1 VRFGLALAG
10 AVPKPPAALH
20 YNRAFPAL
28 FTRTQ
33 AMKPL
38 LALVFFLVVTGA
50 AAQQSP
56 LPLPPPPAVAAK
68 SWVLYDFQAAQ
79 VIASQNPNE
88 RIEPASLTKMMTAYL
103 TYEALRQKRI
113 TPDQVIPVST
123 RAWKA
128 EGSRMFIEPNKPV
141 TVDELIRGMVI
152 QSGNDACIAL
162 AEAIAGDE
170 EVFAQMMN
178 QQAQKLG
185 MKNTNFVN
193 STGLP
198 HPKHYT
204 TAYDMALLAA
214 ALIRTFPEHYKLN
227 AQREYRYNNITQANR
242 NRLLWTDPYVDGVKT
257 GHHESAGYC
266 LVASAK
272 RDSRRLISV
281 VTGTSS
287 EAARATESQ
296 KILNYGFQFYDTVKV
311 YAQDQTVAT
320 IRVWKGTEDTVR
332 IGFDHD
338 FFLSLPKGD
347 AAKLKASME
356 TRQPLMAPLAAGQAV
371 GTLKLALEEK
381 PLGEYPLVA
390 LENVPSGGL
399 FGRTLDTLRLWMPQ

>member
-1 VRFGLALAG
+1 
-10 AVPKPPAALH
+10 
-20 YNRAFPAL
+20 
-28 FTRTQ
+28 
-33 AMKPL
+33 MKPVLTL
-38 LALVFFLVVTGA
+38 LLFLFVTGA

-56 LPLPPPPAVAAK
+56 LPVPPPPTVAAK
-68 SWVLYDFQAAQ
+68 SWVLYDFLADQTIAA
-79 VIASQNPNE
+79 QNPNE

-103 TYEALRQKRI
+103 TFEALKQKRI
-113 TPDQVIPVST
+113 TLDQVVPVSP

-128 EGSRMFIEPNKPV
+128 QGSRMFIEPNRPV
-141 TVDELIRGMVI
+141 TVNELIHGMVI

-162 AEAIAGDE
+162 AEAIAGSE

-178 QQAQKLG
+178 PQAQKLG

-198 HPKHYT
+198 DPKHYT
-204 TAYDMALLAA
+204 TAHDMALLAA
-214 ALIRTFPEHYKLN
+214 ALIRHFPEHYKLKSE
-227 AQREYRYNNITQANR
+227 REFRYNTITQANR

-257 GHHESAGYC
+257 GHHDAAGYC

-281 VTGTSS
+281 VTGTAS

-311 YAQDQTVAT
+311 YARDQTVAT
-320 IRVWKGTEDTVR
+320 IRVWKGAENDVR

-338 FFLSLPKGD
+338 FFLALPKGD
-347 AAKLKASME
+347 AAKLRASME
-356 TRQPLMAPLAAGQAV
+356 THQPLMAPLAAGQEV

-390 LENVPSGGL
+390 LANVPVAGL
-399 FGRTLDTLRLWMPQ
+399 FGRTVDMVRLWLPQ

>member
-1 VRFGLALAG
+1 MKFLLGLLLC
-10 AVPKPPAALH
+10 VAAS
-20 YNRAFPAL
+20 
-28 FTRTQ
+28 
-33 AMKPL
+33 
-38 LALVFFLVVTGA
+38 A
-50 AAQQSP
+50 ANAQQAP
-56 LPLPPPPAVAAK
+56 LPVPPPPSIAAK
-68 SWVLYDFQAAQ
+68 SWVLYDFQAEQIVVA
-79 VIASQNPNE
+79 QNPNE

-103 TYEALRQKRI
+103 TYEAIRQKRI
-113 TPDQVIPVST
+113 ALDQVVPVSP

-128 EGSRMFIEPNKPV
+128 EGSRMFIEPQKPV
-141 TVDELIRGMVI
+141 TVGELIHGMVI

-162 AEAIAGDE
+162 AEAIAGSE

-185 MKNTNFVN
+185 MKNTNFLN

-198 HPKHYT
+198 DPKHFT

-227 AQREYRYNNITQANR
+227 SQKEFRYNNITQPNR

-281 VTGTSS
+281 VTGTTS
-287 EAARATESQ
+287 EAARASESQ
-296 KILNYGFQFYDTVKV
+296 KILNYGFQFFDTVTV
-311 YAQDQTVAT
+311 YAKGQTVAT
-320 IRVWKGTEDTVR
+320 LTVWKGAEDSLK
-332 IGFDHD
+332 IGFDRD
-338 FFLSLPKGD
+338 LFVALPKGD

-356 TRQPLMAPLAAGQAV
+356 TRQPLVAPLSAGQEV
-371 GTLKLALEEK
+371 GMLKLTLEEK
-381 PLGEYPLVA
+381 PIGEFPLVA
-390 LENVPSGGL
+390 LQSVPAAGI
-399 FGRTLDTLRLWMPQ
+399 FGRGIDTVRLWFGK

>member
-1 VRFGLALAG
+1 
-10 AVPKPPAALH
+10 
-20 YNRAFPAL
+20 
-28 FTRTQ
+28 
-33 AMKPL
+33 MKPVLTL
-38 LALVFFLVVTGA
+38 LLFLFVTGA

-56 LPLPPPPAVAAK
+56 LPVPPPPTVAAK
-68 SWVLYDFQAAQ
+68 SWVLYDFLADQTIAA
-79 VIASQNPNE
+79 QNPNE

-103 TYEALRQKRI
+103 TFEALKQKRI
-113 TPDQVIPVST
+113 TLDQVVPVSP

-128 EGSRMFIEPNKPV
+128 QGSRMFIEPNRPV
-141 TVDELIRGMVI
+141 TVNELIHGMVI

-162 AEAIAGDE
+162 AEAIAGSE

-198 HPKHYT
+198 EPKHYT
-204 TAYDMALLAA
+204 TAHDMALLAA
-214 ALIRTFPEHYKLN
+214 ALIRHFPEHYKLN
-227 AQREYRYNNITQANR
+227 SEREFRYNNITQANR

-257 GHHESAGYC
+257 GHHDAAGYC

-281 VTGTSS
+281 VTGTAS

-311 YAQDQTVAT
+311 YARDQTVAT
-320 IRVWKGTEDTVR
+320 IRVWKGAENDVR

-338 FFLSLPKGD
+338 FFLALPKGD
-347 AAKLKASME
+347 AAKLRASME
-356 TRQPLMAPLAAGQAV
+356 THQPLMAPLAAGQEV

-390 LENVPSGGL
+390 LANVPVAGL
-399 FGRTLDTLRLWMPQ
+399 IGRTVDMVRLWLPQ

>member
-1 VRFGLALAG
+1 MKFLLGLLLC
-10 AVPKPPAALH
+10 VAAS
-20 YNRAFPAL
+20 
-28 FTRTQ
+28 
-33 AMKPL
+33 
-38 LALVFFLVVTGA
+38 A
-50 AAQQSP
+50 ANAQQAP
-56 LPLPPPPAVAAK
+56 LPVPPPPSIAAK
-68 SWVLYDFQAAQ
+68 SWVLYDFQAEQIVVA
-79 VIASQNPNE
+79 QNPNE

-103 TYEALRQKRI
+103 TYEAIRQKRI
-113 TPDQVIPVST
+113 ALDQVVPVSP

-128 EGSRMFIEPNKPV
+128 EGSRMFIEPQKPV
-141 TVDELIRGMVI
+141 TVGELIHGMVI

-162 AEAIAGDE
+162 AEAIAGSE

-185 MKNTNFVN
+185 MKNTNFLN

-198 HPKHYT
+198 NPKHFT

-227 AQREYRYNNITQANR
+227 SQKEFRYNNITQPNR

-281 VTGTSS
+281 VTGTTS
-287 EAARATESQ
+287 EAARASESQ
-296 KILNYGFQFYDTVKV
+296 KILNYGFQFFDTVTV
-311 YAQDQTVAT
+311 YAKGQTVAT
-320 IRVWKGTEDTVR
+320 LTVWKGAEDSLK
-332 IGFDHD
+332 IGFDRD
-338 FFLSLPKGD
+338 LFVALPKGD

-356 TRQPLMAPLAAGQAV
+356 TRQPLVAPLSAGQEV
-371 GTLKLALEEK
+371 GMLKLTLEEK
-381 PLGEYPLVA
+381 PIGEFPLVA
-390 LENVPSGGL
+390 LQSVPAAGI
-399 FGRTLDTLRLWMPQ
+399 FGRGIDTVRLWFGK

>member
-1 VRFGLALAG
+1 
-10 AVPKPPAALH
+10 
-20 YNRAFPAL
+20 
-28 FTRTQ
+28 
-33 AMKPL
+33 MKSL
-38 LALVFFLVVTGA
+38 LALLLSLFVTAA
-50 AAQQSP
+50 AAQQTS
-56 LPLPPPPAVAAK
+56 LPVPPPPTVAAK
-68 SWVLYDFQAAQ
+68 SWVLYDFLARQ

-103 TYEALRQKRI
+103 TYEAIKQKRVAL
-113 TPDQVIPVST
+113 DQVVPVSP

-128 EGSRMFIEPNKPV
+128 QGSRMFIEPNRPV
-141 TVDELIRGMVI
+141 TVEELIHGMVI

-162 AEAIAGDE
+162 AEAIAGSE

-185 MKNTNFVN
+185 MKNTSFVN

-198 HPKHYT
+198 DPKHYT

-214 ALIRTFPEHYKLN
+214 ALIRDFPEHYKLN
-227 AQREYRYNNITQANR
+227 SQREFRYNNITQANR

-257 GHHESAGYC
+257 GHHEAAGYC

-281 VTGTSS
+281 VTGTAS

-296 KILNYGFQFYDTVKV
+296 KVLNYGFQFYDTVKV
-311 YAQDQTVAT
+311 YAKDQTVAT
-320 IRVWKGTEDTVR
+320 IRVWKGAENDVR
-332 IGFDHD
+332 IGFVED
-338 FFLSLPKGD
+338 FYLALPKGD
-347 AAKLKASME
+347 AAKLRASME
-356 TRQPLMAPLAAGQAV
+356 THQPLMAPLALGQEV

-390 LENVPSGGL
+390 LSNVPVAGL
-399 FGRTLDTLRLWMPQ
+399 FGRTVDMVRLWLPQ

>member
-1 VRFGLALAG
+1 
-10 AVPKPPAALH
+10 
-20 YNRAFPAL
+20 
-28 FTRTQ
+28 
-33 AMKPL
+33 MKSL
-38 LALVFFLVVTGA
+38 LTLLSYLIVTVA

-56 LPLPPPPAVAAK
+56 LPVPPPPTVAAK
-68 SWVLYDFQAAQ
+68 SWVLYDFLAAQ
-79 VIASQNPNE
+79 VIAAQNPNE

-103 TYEALRQKRI
+103 TYEALKQKRI
-113 TPDQVIPVST
+113 TLDQVVPVSA

-128 EGSRMFIEPNKPV
+128 EGSRMFIEPNRPV
-141 TVDELIRGMVI
+141 TVNELIHGMVI

-162 AEAIAGDE
+162 AETIAGSE

-185 MKNTNFVN
+185 MKNTSFVN

-198 HPKHYT
+198 DPKHYT

-214 ALIRTFPEHYKLN
+214 ALIRDFPEHYKLN
-227 AQREYRYNNITQANR
+227 AQREFRYNNITQANR

-281 VTGTSS
+281 VTGTAS

-296 KILNYGFQFYDTVKV
+296 KVLNYGFQFYDTVKV
-311 YAQDQTVAT
+311 YAKDQTVAT
-320 IRVWKGTEDTVR
+320 IRVWKGADNNVR
-332 IGFDHD
+332 IGFLDD
-338 FFLSLPKGD
+338 FYLALPKGD

-356 TRQPLMAPLAAGQAV
+356 TRQPLMAPIAAGQEV

-390 LENVPSGGL
+390 LANVPVAGF
-399 FGRTLDTLRLWMPQ
+399 FGRTVDMVRLWLPQ

>member
-1 VRFGLALAG
+1 
-10 AVPKPPAALH
+10 
-20 YNRAFPAL
+20 
-28 FTRTQ
+28 
-33 AMKPL
+33 MKPVLTL
-38 LALVFFLVVTGA
+38 LLFLFVTGA

-56 LPLPPPPAVAAK
+56 LPVPPPPTVAAK
-68 SWVLYDFQAAQ
+68 SWVLYDFLADQTIAA
-79 VIASQNPNE
+79 QNPNE

-103 TYEALRQKRI
+103 TFEALKQKRI
-113 TPDQVIPVST
+113 TLDQVVPVSP

-128 EGSRMFIEPNKPV
+128 QGSRMFIEPNRPV
-141 TVDELIRGMVI
+141 TVNELIHGMVI

-162 AEAIAGDE
+162 AEAIAGSE

-178 QQAQKLG
+178 QQALKLG

-198 HPKHYT
+198 DPKHYT
-204 TAYDMALLAA
+204 TAHDMALLAA
-214 ALIRTFPEHYKLN
+214 ALIRHFPEHYKLN
-227 AQREYRYNNITQANR
+227 SEREFRYNNITQANR

-257 GHHESAGYC
+257 GHHDAAGYC

-281 VTGTSS
+281 VTGTAS

-311 YAQDQTVAT
+311 YARDQTVAT
-320 IRVWKGTEDTVR
+320 IRVWKGAENDVR

-338 FFLSLPKGD
+338 FFLALPKGD
-347 AAKLKASME
+347 AAKLRASME
-356 TRQPLMAPLAAGQAV
+356 THQPLMAPLAAGQEV

-390 LENVPSGGL
+390 LANVPVAGL
-399 FGRTLDTLRLWMPQ
+399 IGRTVDMVRLWLPQ

>member
-1 VRFGLALAG
+1 
-10 AVPKPPAALH
+10 
-20 YNRAFPAL
+20 
-28 FTRTQ
+28 
-33 AMKPL
+33 MKPVLTL
-38 LALVFFLVVTGA
+38 LLFLFVTGA

-56 LPLPPPPAVAAK
+56 LPVPPPPTVAAK
-68 SWVLYDFQAAQ
+68 SWVLYDFLADQTIAA
-79 VIASQNPNE
+79 QNPNE

-103 TYEALRQKRI
+103 TFEALKQKRI
-113 TPDQVIPVST
+113 TLDQVVPVSP

-128 EGSRMFIEPNKPV
+128 QGSRMFIEPNRPV
-141 TVDELIRGMVI
+141 TVNELIHGMVI

-162 AEAIAGDE
+162 AEAIAGSE

-198 HPKHYT
+198 EPKHYT
-204 TAYDMALLAA
+204 TAHDMALLAA
-214 ALIRTFPEHYKLN
+214 ALIRHFPEHYKLN
-227 AQREYRYNNITQANR
+227 SEREFRYNNITQANR

-257 GHHESAGYC
+257 GHHDAAGYC

-281 VTGTSS
+281 VTGTAS

-311 YAQDQTVAT
+311 YARDQTVAT
-320 IRVWKGTEDTVR
+320 IRVWKGAENDVR

-338 FFLSLPKGD
+338 FFLALPKGD
-347 AAKLKASME
+347 AAKLRASME
-356 TRQPLMAPLAAGQAV
+356 THQPLMAPLAAGQEV

-390 LENVPSGGL
+390 LANVPVAGL
-399 FGRTLDTLRLWMPQ
+399 FGRTVDMVRLWLPQ

>member
-1 VRFGLALAG
+1 
-10 AVPKPPAALH
+10 
-20 YNRAFPAL
+20 
-28 FTRTQ
+28 
-33 AMKPL
+33 MKPVLTL
-38 LALVFFLVVTGA
+38 LLFLFVTGA

-56 LPLPPPPAVAAK
+56 LPVPPPPTVAAK
-68 SWVLYDFQAAQ
+68 SWVLYDFLADQTIAA
-79 VIASQNPNE
+79 QNPNE

-103 TYEALRQKRI
+103 TFEALKQKRI
-113 TPDQVIPVST
+113 TLDQVVPVSP

-128 EGSRMFIEPNKPV
+128 QGSRMFIEPNRPV
-141 TVDELIRGMVI
+141 TVNELIHGMVI

-162 AEAIAGDE
+162 AEAIAGSE

-198 HPKHYT
+198 DPKHYT
-204 TAYDMALLAA
+204 TAHDMALLAA
-214 ALIRTFPEHYKLN
+214 ALIRHFPEHYKLN
-227 AQREYRYNNITQANR
+227 SEREFRYNNITQANR

-257 GHHESAGYC
+257 GHHDAAGYC

-281 VTGTSS
+281 VTGTAS

-311 YAQDQTVAT
+311 YARDQTVAT
-320 IRVWKGTEDTVR
+320 IRVWKGAENDVR

-338 FFLSLPKGD
+338 FFLALPKGD
-347 AAKLKASME
+347 AAKLRASME
-356 TRQPLMAPLAAGQAV
+356 THQPLMAPLAAGQEV

-390 LENVPSGGL
+390 LVNVPVAGL
-399 FGRTLDTLRLWMPQ
+399 FGRTVDMVRLWLPQ

>member
-1 VRFGLALAG
+1 
-10 AVPKPPAALH
+10 
-20 YNRAFPAL
+20 
-28 FTRTQ
+28 
-33 AMKPL
+33 MKPVLTL
-38 LALVFFLVVTGA
+38 LLFLFVTGA

-56 LPLPPPPAVAAK
+56 LPVPPPPTVAAK
-68 SWVLYDFQAAQ
+68 SWVLYDFLADQTIAA
-79 VIASQNPNE
+79 QNPNE

-103 TYEALRQKRI
+103 TFEALKQKRI
-113 TPDQVIPVST
+113 TLDQVVPVSP

-128 EGSRMFIEPNKPV
+128 QGSRMFIEPNRPV
-141 TVDELIRGMVI
+141 TVNELIHGMVI

-162 AEAIAGDE
+162 AEAIAGSE

-178 QQAQKLG
+178 QQALKLG

-198 HPKHYT
+198 DPKHYT
-204 TAYDMALLAA
+204 TAHDMALLAA
-214 ALIRTFPEHYKLN
+214 ALIRHFPEHYKLN
-227 AQREYRYNNITQANR
+227 SEREFRYNNITQANR

-257 GHHESAGYC
+257 GHHDAAGYC

-281 VTGTSS
+281 VTGTAS

-311 YAQDQTVAT
+311 YARDQTVAT
-320 IRVWKGTEDTVR
+320 IRVWKGAENDVR

-338 FFLSLPKGD
+338 FFLALPKGD
-347 AAKLKASME
+347 AAKLRASME
-356 TRQPLMAPLAAGQAV
+356 THQPLMAPLAAGQEV

-390 LENVPSGGL
+390 LANVPVAGL
-399 FGRTLDTLRLWMPQ
+399 FGRTVDMVRLWLPQ

>member
-1 VRFGLALAG
+1 
-10 AVPKPPAALH
+10 
-20 YNRAFPAL
+20 
-28 FTRTQ
+28 
-33 AMKPL
+33 MKPVLTL
-38 LALVFFLVVTGA
+38 LLFLFVTGA

-56 LPLPPPPAVAAK
+56 LPVPPPPTVAAK
-68 SWVLYDFQAAQ
+68 SWVLYDFLADQTIAA
-79 VIASQNPNE
+79 QNPNE

-103 TYEALRQKRI
+103 TFEALKQKRF
-113 TPDQVIPVST
+113 TLDQVVPVSP

-128 EGSRMFIEPNKPV
+128 QGSRMFIEPNRPV
-141 TVDELIRGMVI
+141 TVNELIHGMVI

-162 AEAIAGDE
+162 AEAIAGSE

-198 HPKHYT
+198 DPKHYT
-204 TAYDMALLAA
+204 TAHDMALLAA
-214 ALIRTFPEHYKLN
+214 ALIRHFPEHYKLN
-227 AQREYRYNNITQANR
+227 SEREFRYNNITQANR

-257 GHHESAGYC
+257 GHHDAAGYC

-281 VTGTSS
+281 VTGTAS

-311 YAQDQTVAT
+311 YARDQTVAT
-320 IRVWKGTEDTVR
+320 IRVWKGAENDVR

-338 FFLSLPKGD
+338 FFLALPKGD
-347 AAKLKASME
+347 AAKLRASME
-356 TRQPLMAPLAAGQAV
+356 THQPLMAPLAAGQEV

-390 LENVPSGGL
+390 LANVPVAGL
-399 FGRTLDTLRLWMPQ
+399 FGRTVDMVRLWLPQ

>member
-1 VRFGLALAG
+1 
-10 AVPKPPAALH
+10 
-20 YNRAFPAL
+20 
-28 FTRTQ
+28 
-33 AMKPL
+33 MKPVLTL
-38 LALVFFLVVTGA
+38 LLFLFVTGA

-56 LPLPPPPAVAAK
+56 LPVPPPPTVAAK
-68 SWVLYDFQAAQ
+68 SWVLYDFLADQTIAA
-79 VIASQNPNE
+79 QNPNE

-103 TYEALRQKRI
+103 TFEALKQKRI
-113 TPDQVIPVST
+113 TLDQVVPVSP

-128 EGSRMFIEPNKPV
+128 QGSRMFIEPNRPV
-141 TVDELIRGMVI
+141 TVNELIHGMVI

-162 AEAIAGDE
+162 AEAIAGSE

-198 HPKHYT
+198 DPKHYT
-204 TAYDMALLAA
+204 TAHDMALLAA
-214 ALIRTFPEHYKLN
+214 ALIRHFPEHYKLN
-227 AQREYRYNNITQANR
+227 SEREFRYNNITQANR

-257 GHHESAGYC
+257 GHHDAAGYC

-281 VTGTSS
+281 VTGTAS

-311 YAQDQTVAT
+311 YARDQTVAT
-320 IRVWKGTEDTVR
+320 IRVWKGAENDVR

-338 FFLSLPKGD
+338 FFLALPKGD
-347 AAKLKASME
+347 AAKLRASME
-356 TRQPLMAPLAAGQAV
+356 THQPLMAPLAAGQEV

-390 LENVPSGGL
+390 LANVPVAGL
-399 FGRTLDTLRLWMPQ
+399 FGRTVDMVRLWLPQ

>member
-1 VRFGLALAG
+1 
-10 AVPKPPAALH
+10 
-20 YNRAFPAL
+20 
-28 FTRTQ
+28 
-33 AMKPL
+33 MKSL
-38 LALVFFLVVTGA
+38 LALLLSIFVTAA
-50 AAQQSP
+50 AAQQTS
-56 LPLPPPPAVAAK
+56 LPVPPPPTVAAK
-68 SWVLYDFQAAQ
+68 SWVLYDFLARQ

-103 TYEALRQKRI
+103 TYEAIKQKRI
-113 TPDQVIPVST
+113 ALDQVVPVSP

-128 EGSRMFIEPNKPV
+128 QGSRMFIEPNRPV
-141 TVDELIRGMVI
+141 TVEELIHGMVI

-162 AEAIAGDE
+162 AEAIAGSE

-185 MKNTNFVN
+185 MKNTSFVN

-198 HPKHYT
+198 DPKHYT

-214 ALIRTFPEHYKLN
+214 ALIRDFPEHYKLN
-227 AQREYRYNNITQANR
+227 SQREFRYNNITQANR

-257 GHHESAGYC
+257 GHHEAAGYC

-281 VTGTSS
+281 VTGTAS

-296 KILNYGFQFYDTVKV
+296 KVLNYGFQFYDTVKV
-311 YAQDQTVAT
+311 YAKDQTVAT
-320 IRVWKGTEDTVR
+320 IRVWKGAENDVR
-332 IGFDHD
+332 IGFVED
-338 FFLSLPKGD
+338 FYLALPKGD
-347 AAKLKASME
+347 AAKLRASME
-356 TRQPLMAPLAAGQAV
+356 THQPLMAPLALGQEV
-371 GTLKLALEEK
+371 GTLKLVLEEK

-390 LENVPSGGL
+390 LSNVPVAGL
-399 FGRTLDTLRLWMPQ
+399 FGRTVDMVRLWLPQ

>member
-1 VRFGLALAG
+1 
-10 AVPKPPAALH
+10 
-20 YNRAFPAL
+20 
-28 FTRTQ
+28 
-33 AMKPL
+33 MKPVLTL
-38 LALVFFLVVTGA
+38 LLFLFVTGA

-56 LPLPPPPAVAAK
+56 LPVPPPPTVAAK
-68 SWVLYDFQAAQ
+68 SWVLYDFLADQTIAA
-79 VIASQNPNE
+79 QNPNE

-103 TYEALRQKRI
+103 TFEALKQKRI
-113 TPDQVIPVST
+113 TLDQVVPVSP

-128 EGSRMFIEPNKPV
+128 QGSRMFIEPNRPV
-141 TVDELIRGMVI
+141 TVNELIHGMVI

-162 AEAIAGDE
+162 AEAIAGSE

-198 HPKHYT
+198 DPKHYT
-204 TAYDMALLAA
+204 TAHDMALLAA
-214 ALIRTFPEHYKLN
+214 ALIRHFPEHYKLN
-227 AQREYRYNNITQANR
+227 SEREFRYNNITQANR

-257 GHHESAGYC
+257 GHHDAAGYC

-281 VTGTSS
+281 VTGTAS

-311 YAQDQTVAT
+311 YARDQTVAT
-320 IRVWKGTEDTVR
+320 IRVWKGAENDVR

-338 FFLSLPKGD
+338 FFLALPKGD
-347 AAKLKASME
+347 AAKLRASME
-356 TRQPLMAPLAAGQAV
+356 THQPLMAPLAAGQEV

-390 LENVPSGGL
+390 LANVPVAGL
-399 FGRTLDTLRLWMPQ
+399 IGRTVDMVRLWLPQ

>member
-1 VRFGLALAG
+1 MKAPLAL
-10 AVPKPPAALH
+10 
-20 YNRAFPAL
+20 L
-28 FTRTQ
+28 FS
-33 AMKPL
+33 
-38 LALVFFLVVTGA
+38 LVVSVAT
-50 AAQQSP
+50 AQQSP
-56 LPLPPPPAVAAK
+56 LPVPPPPTVAAK
-68 SWVLYDFQAAQ
+68 SWVLYDFLAAQ
-79 VIASQNPNE
+79 VIAAQNPNE

-103 TYEALRQKRI
+103 TYEALKQKRI
-113 TPDQVIPVST
+113 TLDQVVPVSP

-128 EGSRMFIEPNKPV
+128 QGSRMFIEPNKPV

-152 QSGNDACIAL
+152 QSGNDACVAL
-162 AEAIAGDE
+162 AEAIAGSE

-198 HPKHYT
+198 DPKHYT

-214 ALIRTFPEHYKLN
+214 ALIREFPEHYKLN
-227 AQREYRYNNITQANR
+227 SQREFRYNNITQANR

-281 VTGTSS
+281 VTGTAS

-296 KILNYGFQFYDTVKV
+296 KVLNYGFQFYDTVKV

-320 IRVWKGTEDTVR
+320 IRVWKGAENNVR

-338 FFLSLPKGD
+338 FFLALPKGD

-356 TRQPLMAPLAAGQAV
+356 TRQPLVAPLAAGQEV

-381 PLGEYPLVA
+381 AIGEYPLVA
-390 LENVPSGGL
+390 LANVPVAGF
-399 FGRTLDTLRLWMPQ
+399 FGRGVDMLRLWLPQ

>member
-1 VRFGLALAG
+1 MKLLVAL
-10 AVPKPPAALH
+10 L
-20 YNRAFPAL
+20 
-28 FTRTQ
+28 T
-33 AMKPL
+33 
-38 LALVFFLVVTGA
+38 FLVASVA
-50 AAQQSP
+50 SAQQTP
-56 LPLPPPPAVAAK
+56 LPVPPPPAIAAK
-68 SWVLYDFQAAQ
+68 SWVLYDFQAEQIIVA
-79 VIASQNPNE
+79 QNPNE

-103 TYEALRQKRI
+103 TYDAIRRKHIALN
-113 TPDQVIPVST
+113 QVVPVSP

-128 EGSRMFIEPNKPV
+128 EGSRMFIEPNRPV
-141 TVDELIRGMVI
+141 TVEELIHGMVI

-162 AEAIAGDE
+162 AEAVAGSE

-185 MKNTNFVN
+185 MKNTSFVN

-198 HPKHYT
+198 DPKHYT

-214 ALIRTFPEHYKLN
+214 ALIREFPEHYKLN
-227 AQREYRYNNITQANR
+227 SQREFRYNNITQANR

-272 RDSRRLISV
+272 RDNRRLISV
-281 VTGTSS
+281 VTGTAS

-311 YAQDQTVAT
+311 YAKDQTVAT
-320 IRVWKGTEDTVR
+320 IKVWKGAENTVR
-332 IGFDHD
+332 IGFLND
-338 FFLSLPKGD
+338 FYVALPKGD
-347 AAKLKASME
+347 SARLKASME
-356 TRQPLMAPLAAGQAV
+356 TRQPLLAPLTIGQNV
-371 GTLKLALEEK
+371 GTLKLNLEEK

-390 LENVPSGGL
+390 LSNVPVAGF
-399 FGRTLDTLRLWMPQ
+399 FGRGVDTIRLWIPQ

>member
-1 VRFGLALAG
+1 
-10 AVPKPPAALH
+10 
-20 YNRAFPAL
+20 
-28 FTRTQ
+28 
-33 AMKPL
+33 MKFL
-38 LALVFFLVVTGA
+38 LMLLSCLVASVA
-50 AAQQSP
+50 SAQQSP
-56 LPLPPPPAVAAK
+56 LPVPPPPTVAAK
-68 SWVLYDFQAAQ
+68 SWVLYDFLAEQ
-79 VIASQNPNE
+79 VIAAQNPNE

-103 TYEALRQKRI
+103 TYEALKQKRI
-113 TPDQVIPVST
+113 TLDQVVPVSA

-128 EGSRMFIEPNKPV
+128 QGSRMFIEPNKPV

-162 AEAIAGDE
+162 AEAIAGSE

-198 HPKHYT
+198 DPKHYT

-214 ALIRTFPEHYKLN
+214 ALIRSFPEHYKLN
-227 AQREYRYNNITQANR
+227 AQREFRYNNITQANR

-281 VTGTSS
+281 VTGTAS
-287 EAARATESQ
+287 EAARAAESQ
-296 KILNYGFQFYDTVKV
+296 KVLNYGFQFYDTVKV
-311 YAQDQTVAT
+311 YAGDQTVAT
-320 IRVWKGTEDTVR
+320 IRVWKGADNDVR
-332 IGFDHD
+332 IGFLND
-338 FFLSLPKGD
+338 LYLALPKGD
-347 AAKLKASME
+347 SAKLKASME
-356 TRQPLMAPLAAGQAV
+356 TRQPLTAPLSIGQEV
-371 GTLKLALEEK
+371 GTLKLALEDK
-381 PLGEYPLVA
+381 PIADYPLVSLA
-390 LENVPSGGL
+390 NVPVAGF
-399 FGRTLDTLRLWMPQ
+399 FGRGIDTIRLWLPQ

>member
-1 VRFGLALAG
+1 MKLLVAL
-10 AVPKPPAALH
+10 L
-20 YNRAFPAL
+20 
-28 FTRTQ
+28 T
-33 AMKPL
+33 
-38 LALVFFLVVTGA
+38 FLVASVA
-50 AAQQSP
+50 SAQQTP
-56 LPLPPPPAVAAK
+56 LPVPPPPAIAAK
-68 SWVLYDFQAAQ
+68 SWVLYDFQAEQIIVA
-79 VIASQNPNE
+79 QNPNE

-103 TYEALRQKRI
+103 TYDAIRRKHIALN
-113 TPDQVIPVST
+113 QVVPVSP

-128 EGSRMFIEPNKPV
+128 EGSRMFIEPNRPV
-141 TVDELIRGMVI
+141 TVEELIHGMVI

-162 AEAIAGDE
+162 AEAVAGSE

-185 MKNTNFVN
+185 MKNTSFVN

-198 HPKHYT
+198 DPKHYT

-214 ALIRTFPEHYKLN
+214 ALIREFPEHYKLN
-227 AQREYRYNNITQANR
+227 SQREFRYNNITQANR

-272 RDSRRLISV
+272 RDNRRLISV
-281 VTGTSS
+281 VTGTAS

-311 YAQDQTVAT
+311 YAKDQTVAT
-320 IRVWKGTEDTVR
+320 IKVWKGAENTVR
-332 IGFDHD
+332 IGFLND
-338 FFLSLPKGD
+338 FYVALPKGD
-347 AAKLKASME
+347 SARLKASME
-356 TRQPLMAPLAAGQAV
+356 TRQPLLAPLTIGQAV
-371 GTLKLALEEK
+371 GTLKLNLEEK

-390 LENVPSGGL
+390 LSNVPVAGF
-399 FGRTLDTLRLWMPQ
+399 FGRGVDTIRLWIPQ

>member
-1 VRFGLALAG
+1 
-10 AVPKPPAALH
+10 
-20 YNRAFPAL
+20 
-28 FTRTQ
+28 
-33 AMKPL
+33 MKFL
-38 LALVFFLVVTGA
+38 LTLLCLLVVTGA

-56 LPLPPPPAVAAK
+56 LPVPPPPTVAAK
-68 SWVLYDFQAAQ
+68 SWVLYDFLAAQ
-79 VIASQNPNE
+79 VIASQNPHE

-103 TYEALRQKRI
+103 AYEALKQKRI
-113 TPDQVIPVST
+113 TLDQVVPVST

-141 TVDELIRGMVI
+141 TVDELIHGMVI

-162 AEAIAGDE
+162 AEAIAGSE

-198 HPKHYT
+198 DPKHYT

-214 ALIRTFPEHYKLN
+214 ALIRDFPEHYKLN
-227 AQREYRYNNITQANR
+227 AQREFRYNNITQANR

-257 GHHESAGYC
+257 GHHEAAGYC

-281 VTGTSS
+281 VTGTAS
-287 EAARATESQ
+287 EAARAVESQ

-311 YAQDQTVAT
+311 YARDQTVAT
-320 IRVWKGTEDTVR
+320 IRVWKGAENNVR

-338 FFLSLPKGD
+338 FFLALPKGD
-347 AAKLKASME
+347 AAKLRASME
-356 TRQPLMAPLAAGQAV
+356 TRQPLMAPLSAGQEV

-390 LENVPSGGL
+390 LSSVPVAGF
-399 FGRTLDTLRLWMPQ
+399 FGRTVDMVRLWLPQ

>member
-1 VRFGLALAG
+1 MRF
-10 AVPKPPAALH
+10 
-20 YNRAFPAL
+20 
-28 FTRTQ
+28 
-33 AMKPL
+33 L
-38 LALVFFLVVTGA
+38 LALFSFLVVSA
-50 AAQQSP
+50 AVAQQSP
-56 LPLPPPPAVAAK
+56 LPLPPPPTLAAK
-68 SWVLYDFQAAQ
+68 SWVLYDFLAAQ
-79 VIASQNPNE
+79 VIAAQNPNE

-103 TYEALRQKRI
+103 TYEALKQKRI
-113 TPDQVIPVST
+113 TLDQTVPVSP

-128 EGSRMFIEPNKPV
+128 QGSRMFIEPNKPV
-141 TVDELIRGMVI
+141 TVEELIHGMVI

-162 AEAIAGDE
+162 AEAIAGSE

-198 HPKHYT
+198 DPEHYT

-214 ALIRTFPEHYKLN
+214 ALIRSFPEHYKLN
-227 AQREYRYNNITQANR
+227 AQREFRYNNITQANR

-257 GHHESAGYC
+257 GHHEAAGYC

-281 VTGTSS
+281 VTGTAS

-311 YAQDQTVAT
+311 YARDQTVAT
-320 IRVWKGTEDTVR
+320 LRVWKGAENDVR
-332 IGFDHD
+332 IGFDQD
-338 FFLSLPKGD
+338 FFLALPKGD
-347 AAKLKASME
+347 AAKLRASME
-356 TRQPLMAPLAAGQAV
+356 TRQPLLAPLAAGQEV
-371 GTLKLALEEK
+371 GKLKLSLEEK

-390 LENVPSGGL
+390 LASVPVAGF
-399 FGRTLDTLRLWMPQ
+399 FGRGIDTLRLWLPQ

>member
-1 VRFGLALAG
+1 MKFLLGLLLC
-10 AVPKPPAALH
+10 VAAS
-20 YNRAFPAL
+20 
-28 FTRTQ
+28 
-33 AMKPL
+33 
-38 LALVFFLVVTGA
+38 A
-50 AAQQSP
+50 ANAQQAP
-56 LPLPPPPAVAAK
+56 LPVPPPPSIAAK
-68 SWVLYDFQAAQ
+68 SWVLYDFQAEQIVVA
-79 VIASQNPNE
+79 QNPNE

-103 TYEALRQKRI
+103 TYEAIRQKRI
-113 TPDQVIPVST
+113 ALDQVVPVSP

-128 EGSRMFIEPNKPV
+128 EGSRMFIEPLKPV
-141 TVDELIRGMVI
+141 TVGELIHGMVI

-162 AEAIAGDE
+162 AEAIAGSE

-185 MKNTNFVN
+185 MKNTNFLN

-198 HPKHYT
+198 NPKHFT

-227 AQREYRYNNITQANR
+227 SQKEFRYNNITQPNR

-281 VTGTSS
+281 VTGTTS
-287 EAARATESQ
+287 EAARASESQ
-296 KILNYGFQFYDTVKV
+296 KILNYGFQFFDTVTV
-311 YAQDQTVAT
+311 YAKGQTVAT
-320 IRVWKGTEDTVR
+320 LTVWKGAEDSLK
-332 IGFDHD
+332 IGFDRD
-338 FFLSLPKGD
+338 LFVALPKGD

-356 TRQPLMAPLAAGQAV
+356 TRQPLVAPLSAGQEV
-371 GTLKLALEEK
+371 GMLKLTLEEK
-381 PLGEYPLVA
+381 PIGEFPLVA
-390 LENVPSGGL
+390 LQSVPAAGI
-399 FGRTLDTLRLWMPQ
+399 FGRGIDTVRLWFGK

>member
-1 VRFGLALAG
+1 
-10 AVPKPPAALH
+10 
-20 YNRAFPAL
+20 
-28 FTRTQ
+28 
-33 AMKPL
+33 MKPVLTL
-38 LALVFFLVVTGA
+38 LLFLFVTGA

-56 LPLPPPPAVAAK
+56 LPVPPPPTVAAK
-68 SWVLYDFQAAQ
+68 SWVLYDFLADQTIAA
-79 VIASQNPNE
+79 QNPNE

-103 TYEALRQKRI
+103 TFEALKQKRI
-113 TPDQVIPVST
+113 TLDQVVPVSP

-128 EGSRMFIEPNKPV
+128 QGSRMFIEPNRPV
-141 TVDELIRGMVI
+141 TVNELIHGMVI

-162 AEAIAGDE
+162 AEAIAGSE

-198 HPKHYT
+198 EPKHYT
-204 TAYDMALLAA
+204 TAHDMALLAA
-214 ALIRTFPEHYKLN
+214 ALIRHFPEHYKLN
-227 AQREYRYNNITQANR
+227 SEREFRYNNITQANR

-257 GHHESAGYC
+257 GHHDAAGYC

-281 VTGTSS
+281 VTGTAS

-311 YAQDQTVAT
+311 YARDQTVAT
-320 IRVWKGTEDTVR
+320 IRVWKGAENDVR

-338 FFLSLPKGD
+338 FFLALPKGD
-347 AAKLKASME
+347 AAKLRASME
-356 TRQPLMAPLAAGQAV
+356 THQPLMAPLAAGQEV

-390 LENVPSGGL
+390 LVNVPVAGL
-399 FGRTLDTLRLWMPQ
+399 FGRTVDMVRLWLPQ

>member
-1 VRFGLALAG
+1 
-10 AVPKPPAALH
+10 
-20 YNRAFPAL
+20 
-28 FTRTQ
+28 
-33 AMKPL
+33 MKAL
-38 LALVFFLVVTGA
+38 LALLSFLVLSVAT
-50 AAQQSP
+50 AQQSS
-56 LPLPPPPAVAAK
+56 LPVPPPPAVAAK
-68 SWVLYDFQAAQ
+68 SWVLYDYLAAQ
-79 VIASQNPNE
+79 VIAAQNPNE
-88 RIEPASLTKMMTAYL
+88 RIEPASLTKLMTAYL
-103 TYEALRQKRI
+103 TYEAIKQKRI
-113 TPDQVIPVST
+113 TLDQVVPVST

-162 AEAIAGDE
+162 AETIAGSE

-198 HPKHYT
+198 DPKHYT

-214 ALIRTFPEHYKLN
+214 ALIRDFPEHYKLN
-227 AQREYRYNNITQANR
+227 AQREFRYNNITQANR
-242 NRLLWTDPYVDGVKT
+242 NRLLWSDPYVDGVKT

-281 VTGTSS
+281 VTGTAS

-311 YAQDQTVAT
+311 YARDQTVAT
-320 IRVWKGTEDTVR
+320 IRVWKGAENNVR

-338 FFLSLPKGD
+338 FFLALPKGD

-356 TRQPLMAPLAAGQAV
+356 TRQPLVAPLATGQEI
-371 GTLKLALEEK
+371 GTLKLALDEK
-381 PLGEYPLVA
+381 PIGEYPLVA
-390 LENVPSGGL
+390 LANVPVAGL
-399 FGRTLDTLRLWMPQ
+399 FGRGIDMLRLWLPQ

>member
-1 VRFGLALAG
+1 
-10 AVPKPPAALH
+10 
-20 YNRAFPAL
+20 
-28 FTRTQ
+28 
-33 AMKPL
+33 MKSL
-38 LALVFFLVVTGA
+38 LALLLSLFVTAA
-50 AAQQSP
+50 AAQQTS
-56 LPLPPPPAVAAK
+56 LPVPPPPTVAAK
-68 SWVLYDFQAAQ
+68 SWVLYDFLARQ

-103 TYEALRQKRI
+103 TYEAIKQKRI
-113 TPDQVIPVST
+113 ALDQVVPVSP

-128 EGSRMFIEPNKPV
+128 QGSRMFIEPNRPV
-141 TVDELIRGMVI
+141 TVEELIHGMVI

-162 AEAIAGDE
+162 AEAIAGSE

-185 MKNTNFVN
+185 MKNTSFVN

-198 HPKHYT
+198 DPKHYT

-214 ALIRTFPEHYKLN
+214 ALIRDFPEHYKLN
-227 AQREYRYNNITQANR
+227 SQREFRYNNITQANR

-257 GHHESAGYC
+257 GHHEAAGYC

-281 VTGTSS
+281 VTGTAS

-296 KILNYGFQFYDTVKV
+296 KVLNYGFQFYDTVKV
-311 YAQDQTVAT
+311 YAKDQTVAT
-320 IRVWKGTEDTVR
+320 IRVWKGAENDVR
-332 IGFDHD
+332 IGFVED
-338 FFLSLPKGD
+338 FYLALPKGD
-347 AAKLKASME
+347 AAKLRASME
-356 TRQPLMAPLAAGQAV
+356 THQPLMAPLALGQEV

-390 LENVPSGGL
+390 LSNVPVAGL
-399 FGRTLDTLRLWMPQ
+399 FGRTVDMVRLWLPQ